1 MSKSPS
7 SPDVEEAS
15 PAQITPTG
23 APTVR
28 TKPNHWVRL
37 VIGTVALGVA
47 LFFGLSYLADNWA
60 RESTDDAFIDGHI
73 VSIASKAPGEVVAM
87 HVVENQAVKAGDL
100 LVEVDPRD
108 YEVRVSQK
116 RAALDSAK
124 ANEQAIKAGFD
135 LMRARVNTA
144 EATQKQSEAEAE
156 ASKST
161 YDNAEI
167 NWNRSE
173 NMWTNESHKVIS
185 EQDFD
190 TSKAIM
196 TTAKANWQADV
207 DKAASDASR
216 VVESRAQLETAYKLY
231 DEAGAQVS
239 QSEADVHAA
248 ELELSYTK
256 ITAPVD
262 GRITRK
268 MVEQGAYVQLGQNLL
283 AIVQPEIWITANFK
297 ETQTAKI
304 RAGQPVRIKVDGM
317 GDRALHGHV
326 ESLQSGSG
334 ARFSLLPPENAV
346 GNYVKVVQ
354 RVPVKIV
361 FDEPVQAV
369 EGLGPGM
376 SVSPSV
382 EVGRRVLSDPV
393 IAVIVIILAPS
404 AVALFWVLMQRRSK
418 NQKQP

>member
-7 SPDVEEAS
+7 SPNVEEEIR
-15 PAQITPTG
+15 AQTTPVETST
-23 APTVR
+23 AQSKT
-28 TKPNHWVRL
+28 NHRL
-37 VIGTVALGVA
+37 RLAFGTVALGIA

-87 HVVENQAVKAGDL
+87 HVVENQAVKAGDV

-108 YEVRVSQK
+108 YDVRVSQK
-116 RAALDSAK
+116 RAALESAK
-124 ANEQAIKAGFD
+124 ANEQAIKAGFE

-144 EATQKQSEAEAE
+144 EATQKQSEAQAE

-196 TTAKANWQADV
+196 TTAKANWQADL

-216 VVESRAQLETAYKLY
+216 VVESRAQLDTAYKLY

-239 QSEADVHAA
+239 QSEADVQAA

-256 ITAPVD
+256 IVAPVD

-268 MVEQGAYVQLGQNLL
+268 MVEQGAYIQLGQNLL
-283 AIVQPEIWITANFK
+283 AIVRPEIWITANFK

-382 EVGRRVLSDPV
+382 QVGNRVLSDPV
-393 IAVIVIILAPS
+393 IAVIAIILAPS
-404 AVALFWVLMQRRSK
+404 AMALFWVLMQRRSK